1 MRTTIYRT
9 LCLSWLCA
17 SSACTTYAGTASA
30 LTPTEIKPE
39 AGWLAVDGVPL
50 YRQTD
55 EHDCGPTAL
64 SMVLDY
70 WQPSAARLD
79 KGALPLDR
87 QITVGA
93 LRDLAKSRG
102 FSAFVVA
109 GTPDDLVFELKHG
122 RPVIV
127 GVAKPTLKGAI
138 THYEVLV
145 GMHRDTRRVATLDPA
160 RGWQQ
165 NSFSGFLSEWEPTG
179 RVLLVLVPASETR
192 EAGR

>member
-1 MRTTIYRT
+1 MRTTIFRT
-9 LCLSWLCA
+9 LGFCWLSACV
-17 SSACTTYAGTASA
+17 ACTTYAGSASA
-30 LTPTEIKPE
+30 VLPTEIKPE
-39 AGWLAVDGVPL
+39 AGWLAVNGVPL

-64 SMVLDY
+64 SMVLSY
-70 WQPSAARLD
+70 WQPSAARVD

-93 LRDLAKSRG
+93 LRDLAKTRG

-122 RPVIV
+122 RSVIV

-179 RVLLVLVPASETR
+179 RVLLVLVPAH
-192 EAGR
+192 EAQHAAR

>member
-1 MRTTIYRT
+1 MRTAIFRT
-9 LCLSWLCA
+9 LGLACLCA

-64 SMVLDY
+64 SMVFRY
-70 WQPSAARLD
+70 WQPSAARVD

-87 QITVGA
+87 QVTVGA

-102 FSAFVVA
+102 FSAYVVA

-179 RVLLVLVPASETR
+179 RVLLVLVPANR
-192 EAGR
+192 